1 MREKRRRADHIPKSP
16 PYIHVYP
23 HLCSYPR
30 NSHVVP
36 TQLTHNPHMQLTGNL
51 HITYTLPS
59 CSNPCNAV
67 TGYGATQCHCWMPN
81 LALLSCNTV
90 VGLAGCRA
98 VTALVQLRNVHTS
111 HATEHDNLFPMNT
124 QFQTEQNPPTI
135 QTGARRSRRSRP
147 VFRTSCCFRLTGA
160 RVFPPF
166 QTNLPGVS
174 LFQTNFPDF

>member
-1 MREKRRRADHIPKSP
+1 
-16 PYIHVYP
+16 
-23 HLCSYPR
+23 
-30 NSHVVP
+30 
-36 TQLTHNPHMQLTGNL
+36 
-51 HITYTLPS
+51 
-59 CSNPCNAV
+59 
-67 TGYGATQCHCWMPN
+67 MPN
-81 LALLSCNTV
+81 LALLSCNAV

-160 RVFPPF
+160 RAFPPF
-166 QTNLPGVS
+166 QINLLDVAR
-174 LFQTNFPDF
+174 FQTNFPNIQAFAVTVITPRQSICIIKTHSFPVCHLDQMTLACFHDCPSGS